1 MKQHMPR
8 VLVYK
13 RTHPHDPGV
22 EGVFGNQDCMGQVRA
37 FDYDVVVGIG
47 GIGAEARSHGIDRRL
62 NWIGIGPIL
71 GPHHANRDHPTF
83 TFEHFVL
90 QEHTGAYFDTHCPR
104 LAESMYDSGCRF
116 RLNHIAEHMQELKR
130 LVAWA
135 KRKVGPSHRYVA
147 PGLPKKD
154 TRDGSPPPNCPPTIC
169 LPKPR
174 SDDGCSKPRRPR
186 SVC

>member
-1 MKQHMPR
+1 VPR

-13 RTHPHDPGV
+13 RTHPHDPGI

-37 FDYDVVVGIG
+37 FNYDVVVGIG

-71 GPHHANRDHPTF
+71 GPDHANRGHPTF
-83 TFEHFVL
+83 TFEYFVL

-104 LAESMYDSGCRF
+104 LAEAMYDSGCRF
-116 RLNHIAEHMQELKR
+116 RLNHTAEHIQELKR

-135 KRKVGPSHRYVA
+135 KRKAGSSGLYVA
-147 PGLPKKD
+147 PELLAEATDDDCLRPD
-154 TRDGSPPPNCPPTIC
+154 CAPTVCP
-169 LPKPR
+169 R
-174 SDDGCSKPRRPR
+174 KPRRPHGG
-186 SVC
+186 VC